1 MSSSSEV
8 DERTLREI
16 YFPAFETAVKRH
28 SRAPLCVPIIKSMVL
43 LRPRTNGFLQ
53 MCFVENGDLRV
64 MLCQT
69 GELLMTV

>member
-1 MSSSSEV
+1 MEQNKAERLNENVTEKMCSSDGNVVGEMCS
-8 DERTLREI
+8 
-16 YFPAFETAVKRH
+16 PADADT
-28 SRAPLCVPIIKSMVL
+28 MVL